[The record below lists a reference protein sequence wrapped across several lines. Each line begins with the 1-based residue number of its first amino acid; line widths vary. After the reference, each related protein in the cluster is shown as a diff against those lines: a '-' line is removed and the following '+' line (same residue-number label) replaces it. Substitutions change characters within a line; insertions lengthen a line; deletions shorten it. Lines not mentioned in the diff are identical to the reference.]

1 MGPDEGSK
9 QRADTD
15 VCLYFCLRTLEEQL
29 EVHECFFKA
38 AALGL
43 SPFAGSTVIT
53 CSLFIRLALPF
64 SFLSCV
70 RAFPEGKIGHEL

>member
-1 MGPDEGSK
+1 MFVFLSS
-9 QRADTD
+9 D
-15 VCLYFCLRTLEEQL
+15 VREATRRF

-70 RAFPEGKIGHEL
+70 CAFPEGKIGHEL